1 MVCASCESERVS
13 RRLSVVGVKTGGRT
27 SDASPAPMGGGG
39 AAAAEVGAAAA
50 EPATEPPR
58 PARGLRAPFVSL
70 TERAPA
76 GLGFTRPRGAS
87 ILGPVD
93 LRQLEIFVKVAE
105 LGSFS
110 KAADA
115 LFLTQ
120 PTVSEHIQSLE
131 DELGVRLL
139 DRLGRGA
146 AVTKGGALL
155 QGYAQRLLALS
166 REARQAMESF
176 QGRMSGELLVG
187 ASTIPGEYIL
197 PALIGRFKEKFPDI
211 AITLLIGGS
220 QAVTEWVAEGR
231 AEVGVVGARSGHRGI
246 EFRELLPDD
255 IVLIV
260 GAAHPWHGRKQVTL
274 EELRAEPL
282 LLRERGSGTR
292 AALEAALTQ
301 AGTDIARLPRRRR
314 DGLDPGDQAG
324 GEGRVSACR
333 SCRGGPSRRSAGRA
347 ASGASASKDLK
358 ITRAFYLATHRE
370 RSRSPLAEAFRA
382 FVEAEAV

>member
-1 MVCASCESERVS
+1 M
-13 RRLSVVGVKTGGRT
+13 
-27 SDASPAPMGGGG
+27 
-39 AAAAEVGAAAA
+39 
-50 EPATEPPR
+50 
-58 PARGLRAPFVSL
+58 
-70 TERAPA
+70 
-76 GLGFTRPRGAS
+76 
-87 ILGPVD
+87 D

-110 KAADA
+110 RAAEA

-120 PTVSEHIQSLE
+120 PTVSEHIRTLE

-146 AVTKGGALL
+146 AVTKGGELL
-155 QGYAQRLLALS
+155 LSHAQRMLALA

-211 AITLLIGGS
+211 AITLLIGDS

-231 AEVGVVGARSGHRGI
+231 AELGVVGARSAHRGI
-246 EFRELLPDD
+246 EFRELMPDD

-260 GAAHPWHGRKQVTL
+260 SSAHPWHGRKHVTL
-274 EELRAEPL
+274 EELRGEPL

-292 AALEAALTQ
+292 AALETARREAGADIATFRVVGEMGSTQ
-301 AGTDIARLPRRRR
+301 AIK
-314 DGLDPGDQAG
+314 QAVKASVG
-324 GEGRVSACR
+324 VSLL
-333 SCRGGPSRRSAGRA
+333 SRRAVEEECRAGSLWCLRVR
-347 ASGASASKDLK
+347 DLK
-358 ITRAFYLATHRE
+358 ITRAFHLATHRE

>member
-1 MVCASCESERVS
+1 
-13 RRLSVVGVKTGGRT
+13 
-27 SDASPAPMGGGG
+27 
-39 AAAAEVGAAAA
+39 
-50 EPATEPPR
+50 
-58 PARGLRAPFVSL
+58 
-70 TERAPA
+70 
-76 GLGFTRPRGAS
+76 
-87 ILGPVD
+87 VD

-120 PTVSEHIQSLE
+120 PTVSEHIRSLE

-146 AVTKGGALL
+146 AVTRGGALL
-155 QGYAQRLLALS
+155 LTYAQRLLALA
-166 REARQAMESF
+166 REARQAMEGF

-197 PALIGRFKEKFPDI
+197 PGLIGRFKEKFPDI
-211 AITLLIGGS
+211 AITLLIGDS
-220 QAVTEWVAEGR
+220 QAVTDWVADGR
-231 AEVGVVGARSGHRGI
+231 AEVGVVGARTGPRSV

-255 IVLIV
+255 IVLVV
-260 GAAHPWHGRKQVTL
+260 GATHPWHGRKQATL

-292 AALEAALTQ
+292 AALEAALAR
-301 AGTDIARLPRRRR
+301 AGTDLSAFRVV
-314 DGLDPGDQAG
+314 GEMGSTQAIKQAVKAG
-324 GEGRVSACR
+324 VGVSLV
-333 SCRGGPSRRSAGRA
+333 SRRAVEEECRAG
-347 ASGASASKDLK
+347 SVWCLQVKNLK
-358 ITRAFYLATHRE
+358 IARAFYLATSRE

-382 FVEAEAV
+382 FVEAEAT

>member
-1 MVCASCESERVS
+1 
-13 RRLSVVGVKTGGRT
+13 
-27 SDASPAPMGGGG
+27 
-39 AAAAEVGAAAA
+39 
-50 EPATEPPR
+50 
-58 PARGLRAPFVSL
+58 
-70 TERAPA
+70 
-76 GLGFTRPRGAS
+76 
-87 ILGPVD
+87 VD

-120 PTVSEHIQSLE
+120 PTVSEHIRTLE

-155 QGYAQRLLALS
+155 LSYAQRLLALA

-211 AITLLIGGS
+211 AITLLIGSS

-231 AEVGVVGARSGHRGI
+231 AEVGVVGARSSHRGI
-246 EFRELLPDD
+246 DFRELMPDD
-255 IVLIV
+255 IALIV
-260 GAAHPWHGRKQVTL
+260 SATHPWHGRKQVTI
-274 EELRAEPL
+274 EELRGEPL

-292 AALEAALTQ
+292 GALETALAEAGTSLAAFRVVGEMGSTQ
-301 AGTDIARLPRRRR
+301 AIK
-314 DGLDPGDQAG
+314 QAVKAG
-324 GEGRVSACR
+324 VGVSLV
-333 SCRGGPSRRSAGRA
+333 SRRAVEEECRAGSVWCLRVQ
-347 ASGASASKDLK
+347 DLK
-358 ITRAFYLATHRE
+358 ISRAFYLATHRE

-382 FVEAEAV
+382 FVETEAS

>member
-1 MVCASCESERVS
+1 M
-13 RRLSVVGVKTGGRT
+13 
-27 SDASPAPMGGGG
+27 
-39 AAAAEVGAAAA
+39 
-50 EPATEPPR
+50 
-58 PARGLRAPFVSL
+58 
-70 TERAPA
+70 
-76 GLGFTRPRGAS
+76 
-87 ILGPVD
+87 D

-110 KAADA
+110 RAAQA

-120 PTVSEHIQSLE
+120 PTVSEHIRTLE

-155 QGYAQRLLALS
+155 LGYAQRMLALS

-176 QGRMSGELLVG
+176 QGRMSGDLLVG

-220 QAVTEWVAEGR
+220 QAVTEWVLEGR
-231 AEVGVVGARSGHRGI
+231 AEIGVVGARSAHRAI
-246 EFRELLPDD
+246 EYRELFPDD

-260 GAAHPWHGRKQVTL
+260 GAAHPWHGRQRVTL
-274 EELRAEPL
+274 EELRGEPL
-282 LLRERGSGTR
+282 LLREQGSGTR
-292 AALEAALTQ
+292 AALEAALGA
-301 AGTDIARLPRRRR
+301 AGTDIGAFRVV
-314 DGLDPGDQAG
+314 GEMGSTQAIKQAVKAG
-324 GEGRVSACR
+324 VGVSMV
-333 SCRGGPSRRSAGRA
+333 SRRAVEEECRAGSVWSLRVQGLA
-347 ASGASASKDLK
+347 IS
-358 ITRAFYLATHRE
+358 RAFYLATHRE

-382 FVEAEAV
+382 FVETEAS

>member
-1 MVCASCESERVS
+1 M
-13 RRLSVVGVKTGGRT
+13 
-27 SDASPAPMGGGG
+27 
-39 AAAAEVGAAAA
+39 
-50 EPATEPPR
+50 
-58 PARGLRAPFVSL
+58 
-70 TERAPA
+70 
-76 GLGFTRPRGAS
+76 
-87 ILGPVD
+87 D
-93 LRQLEIFVKVAE
+93 LRQLEIFVKVVE

-110 KAADA
+110 RAAEA

-120 PTVSEHIQSLE
+120 PTVSEHIRTLE

-155 QGYAQRLLALS
+155 LSHAQRMLALA

-211 AITLLIGGS
+211 AITLLIGDS

-231 AEVGVVGARSGHRGI
+231 AEIGVVGARSTHRGI
-246 EFRELLPDD
+246 EFRELMPDD

-260 GAAHPWHGRKQVTL
+260 SSAHPWHGRKQVTL
-274 EELRAEPL
+274 EELRGEPL

-292 AALEAALTQ
+292 GALETALREAGADIAAFRVVGEMGSTQ
-301 AGTDIARLPRRRR
+301 AIK
-314 DGLDPGDQAG
+314 QAVKVG
-324 GEGRVSACR
+324 VGVSLL
-333 SCRGGPSRRSAGRA
+333 SRRAVEEECRAGSLWCLRV
-347 ASGASASKDLK
+347 KDLK
-358 ITRAFYLATHRE
+358 VTRAFYLATNRE